1 MTLALGARFLGG
13 CAVYAEPA
21 PHGFGRR
28 EYPRTSRRRLNARE
42 GGRGGEGMIWRSRIR
57 PWVAAAIVI
66 VLAGGLFWMAVKH
79 AEKSGAASSSAG
91 LGEAMSKAAHQRVLT
106 P

>member
-1 MTLALGARFLGG
+1 
-13 CAVYAEPA
+13 
-21 PHGFGRR
+21 
-28 EYPRTSRRRLNARE
+28 
-42 GGRGGEGMIWRSRIR
+42 MIWRSRIR

-66 VLAGGLFWMAVKH
+66 VLAGGLFWMAVRH
-79 AEKSGAASSSAG
+79 DEKAG

>member
-1 MTLALGARFLGG
+1 
-13 CAVYAEPA
+13 
-21 PHGFGRR
+21 
-28 EYPRTSRRRLNARE
+28 
-42 GGRGGEGMIWRSRIR
+42 MIWRSRIR

-66 VLAGGLFWMAVKH
+66 VLAGGLLWMAVTH
-79 AEKSGAASSSAG
+79 TEESDGASSSAR

>member
-1 MTLALGARFLGG
+1 
-13 CAVYAEPA
+13 
-21 PHGFGRR
+21 
-28 EYPRTSRRRLNARE
+28 
-42 GGRGGEGMIWRSRIR
+42 MIWRSRIR

-66 VLAGGLFWMAVKH
+66 VLAGGLFWMVVKH
-79 AEKSGAASSSAG
+79 ADNSGGASSSAG

>member
-1 MTLALGARFLGG
+1 MSRLMTLALGARFLGG

-42 GGRGGEGMIWRSRIR
+42 RRTRR
-57 PWVAAAIVI
+57 
-66 VLAGGLFWMAVKH
+66 
-79 AEKSGAASSSAG
+79 
-91 LGEAMSKAAHQRVLT
+91 
-106 P
+106 

>member
-1 MTLALGARFLGG
+1 M
-13 CAVYAEPA
+13 
-21 PHGFGRR
+21 
-28 EYPRTSRRRLNARE
+28 
-42 GGRGGEGMIWRSRIR
+42 GMIWRSRIR

-66 VLAGGLFWMAVKH
+66 VLAGGLFWMAVRH
-79 AEKSGAASSSAG
+79 AEKSGGASSSTG